1 MPASTCVKHN
11 KPYPCGPCRKESA
24 LRPAQVAP
32 LPLAQLEPT
41 AAEVRVIAE
50 DFTLSTVYPSVGT
63 KDEFG
68 RPAKPKRVDSPW
80 ARAGAKKRKEE
91 KNRRPP
97 TAREQFSLTR
107 RDVAALLDLEGVDSS
122 VKPFEATHLRDLA
135 AGNVSTTELAER
147 LHLSETSVEVL
158 ITGWETAV
166 IRKALLLGAKLES
179 SDKRNGLGTF
189 EFDIDRDH
197 DAQLAA
203 IAQSGGGAIDGSV
216 ISRGHG
222 ERLDSFERTGGI
234 SRSSK
239 SNSDLGSEGYVEDSY
254 DEHSGDEIRRGE

>member
-1 MPASTCVKHN
+1 MPASICVKHN

-32 LPLAQLEPT
+32 LPLGQLEPT

-50 DFTLSTVYPSVGT
+50 DFTLSTVYPSRGM
-63 KDEFG
+63 KDELG
-68 RPAKPKRVDSPW
+68 RPAQPKRVDSPW

-107 RDVAALLDLEGVDSS
+107 RDVAALLDLEGVASS
-122 VKPFEATHLRDLA
+122 VKPFEATHLRDVA

-147 LHLSETSVEVL
+147 LRLSGTSAEVL

-166 IRKALLLGAKLES
+166 IRKALLLGAKLKPVAAPADGQNDAANLLTDDQDNEMV
-179 SDKRNGLGTF
+179 
-189 EFDIDRDH
+189 DRD
-197 DAQLAA
+197 L
-203 IAQSGGGAIDGSV
+203 
-216 ISRGHG
+216 RGYG
-222 ERLDSFERTGGI
+222 D
-234 SRSSK
+234 
-239 SNSDLGSEGYVEDSY
+239 DVEDGG
-254 DEHSGDEIRRGE
+254 DTPHSDRD